1 VVLNRL
7 TNKSPEIMQ
16 EVRSGSVLGKFFG
29 RGQQITTLLT
39 FKGVLKLIM
48 ALPGVNA
55 REMREKFV
63 DVLRRYFAGDP
74 SLVSELVENNA
85 SGAPI
90 NQFAREDA
98 GVAQVVSEEQIK
110 LMCNDAIQQ
119 QLVKFETQRKR
130 KLYDERVAENRR
142 EKEHKRRMLEMEKD
156 KEAKIAVEL
165 MKMTAAE
172 KEKAAKIEII
182 DTEKAKL
189 ELEVKY
195 RPLLNAQLDEE
206 VSLMEKKALLTEK
219 LIKLT
224 ANTAPC
230 VVSVSRVAEQVLPV
244 DTMSEAFRDRVLVRA
259 GNYAV
264 QHLPAER
271 NKILSLFGLPE
282 NWYHDK
288 YYERVAGFVGQ
299 AYKDVQAT
307 WEVPKEKPAERPIS
321 AFFAKGV

>member
-1 VVLNRL
+1 MNENNDLNGVM
-7 TNKSPEIMQ
+7 K
-16 EVRSGSVLGKFFG
+16 EVSTGCRNIQFKGP
-29 RGQQITTLLT
+29 GQKETTLIT

-55 REMREKFV
+55 REMRDKFV

-74 SLVSELVENNA
+74 TLVSELVENNA
-85 SGAPI
+85 SDAPI

-98 GVAQVVSEEQIK
+98 GVAQVITEEQIK
-110 LMCNDAIQQ
+110 MMCNDAIQQ

-156 KEAKIAVEL
+156 KEAKVAVIVKDKDAKVAVEL
-165 MKMTAAE
+165 AKVSVLEAE
-172 KEKAAKIEII
+172 KSRLEYEMKNRADNNEK
-182 DTEKAKL
+182 L
-189 ELEVKY
+189 
-195 RPLLNAQLDEE
+195 REE
-206 VSLMEKKALLTEK
+206 VGLLRDKVELVERLKDSTGS
-219 LIKLT
+219 
-224 ANTAPC
+224 TAPC

-264 QHLPAER
+264 QYLPAER
-271 NKILSLFGLPE
+271 NKIMSLFGHLE

-288 YYERVAGFVGQ
+288 WYERLSGFVGQ

-307 WEVPKEKPAERPIS
+307 WEVPKEKPTERPIS
-321 AFFAKGV
+321 AFFAKSV